1 MVFMVN
7 GILGYSTYYNN
18 NESLIRGVNMAN
30 EAEKVTRN
38 AIPVNKPTDTA
49 QSNATNYGGFSK
61 SSHFEGSVNGLANQ
75 TKMKVLGEDELA
87 LLKRPDDVKTPQ
99 EVMEDSECKTCA
111 ERKYQ
116 DGSDDPGVSFK
127 TATHISPEQAASKV
141 RSHEYEH
148 VVREQSKAERENKE
162 VVSQSVRLHTDI
174 CPECGRA
181 YVSGGVTDTV
191 TRGKTE
197 QPDEVQKSEKA
208 DITE

>member
-1 MVFMVN
+1 MVN

-18 NESLIRGVNMAN
+18 NESLIRGADMAK

-38 AIPVNKPTDTA
+38 AIPVKQASDTA
-49 QSNATNYGGFSK
+49 QSNAANYGGFSK

-75 TKMKVLGEDELA
+75 VKMKVLGEDELG

-99 EVMEDSECKTCA
+99 EVMEESECKTCA

-127 TATHISPEQAASKV
+127 TAAHISPEQAAAKV

-148 VVREQSKAERENKE
+148 VVREQSKADRENKE

-174 CPECGRA
+174 CPECGRT
-181 YVSGGVTDTV
+181 YVSGGVTNTV
-191 TRGKTE
+191 TRGKGEPKE
-197 QPDEVQKSEKA
+197 QVEPEQSVKNE
-208 DITE
+208 E

>member
-1 MVFMVN
+1 MVN

-18 NESLIRGVNMAN
+18 NESLIRGVDMAN

-38 AIPVNKPTDTA
+38 AIPVKQASDTA
-49 QSNATNYGGFSK
+49 QSNAANYGGFSK

-75 TKMKVLGEDELA
+75 VKMKVLGEDELG

-127 TATHISPEQAASKV
+127 TAAHISPEQAAAKV

-148 VVREQSKAERENKE
+148 VVREQSKADRENKE

-174 CPECGRA
+174 CPECGRT
-181 YVSGGVTDTV
+181 YVSGGVTNTV
-191 TRGKTE
+191 TRGKGEPKE
-197 QPDEVQKSEKA
+197 QVEPEQSVKNE
-208 DITE
+208 E

>member
-1 MVFMVN
+1 MVN
-7 GILGYSTYYNN
+7 GILGYSNYYNN
-18 NESLIRGVNMAN
+18 NASLIRGADMAN
-30 EAEKVTRN
+30 EAEKVTHN
-38 AIPVNKPTDTA
+38 AIPVKQASDTA
-49 QSNATNYGGFSK
+49 QSNASNYGGFSK

-75 TKMKVLGEDELA
+75 VKMKVLGEDELG
-87 LLKRPDDVKTPQ
+87 LLKRTDDVKTPQ

-127 TATHISPEQAASKV
+127 TAAHISPEQAAAKV

-148 VVREQSKAERENKE
+148 VVREQSKADRENKE

-174 CPECGRA
+174 CPECGRT
-181 YVSGGVTDTV
+181 YVSGGVTNTV

-197 QPDEVQKSEKA
+197 QPVESQNSEETDA
-208 DITE
+208 VE

>member
-1 MVFMVN
+1 MVN
-7 GILGYSTYYNN
+7 GILGYSNYYNN
-18 NESLIRGVNMAN
+18 NASLIRGADMAN

-38 AIPVNKPTDTA
+38 AVSVKQPSDTA
-49 QSNATNYGGFSK
+49 QSNASNYGGFSK

-75 TKMKVLGEDELA
+75 VKMKVLGEDELG
-87 LLKRPDDVKTPQ
+87 LLKRTDDVKTPQ

-127 TATHISPEQAASKV
+127 TAAHISPEQAAAKV

-148 VVREQSKAERENKE
+148 VVREQSKADRENKE

-174 CPECGRA
+174 CPECGRT
-181 YVSGGVTDTV
+181 YVSGGVTNTV
-191 TRGKTE
+191 TRGKSESQE
-197 QPDEVQKSEKA
+197 QVEPEQSANKVE
-208 DITE
+208 

>member
-1 MVFMVN
+1 MVN

-30 EAEKVTRN
+30 EAAKVTRN
-38 AIPVNKPTDTA
+38 AIPVKQASDTA

-61 SSHFEGSVNGLANQ
+61 SSHFEGSVTGLANQ
-75 TKMKVLGEDELA
+75 VKMKVLGEDELG
-87 LLKRPDDVKTPQ
+87 LLKRPDEVKTPQ

-127 TATHISPEQAASKV
+127 TAAHISPDQAAAKV

-148 VVREQSKAERENKE
+148 VVREQAKADREDKE

-174 CPECGRA
+174 CPECGRS
-181 YVSGGVTDTV
+181 YVSGGVTNTV
-191 TRGKTE
+191 TRGKGEKQQVEPE
-197 QPDEVQKSEKA
+197 QP
-208 DITE
+208 TENVE

>member
-1 MVFMVN
+1 MVN

-18 NESLIRGVNMAN
+18 NESLIRGADMAK

-38 AIPVNKPTDTA
+38 AIPVKQASDTA
-49 QSNATNYGGFSK
+49 QSNVANYGGFSK
-61 SSHFEGSVNGLANQ
+61 SSHFEGCVNGLANQ
-75 TKMKVLGEDELA
+75 VKMKVLGEDELG

-127 TATHISPEQAASKV
+127 TAAHISPEQAAAKV

-148 VVREQSKAERENKE
+148 VVREQSKADRENKE

-174 CPECGRA
+174 CPECGRT
-181 YVSGGVTDTV
+181 YVSGGVTNTV
-191 TRGKTE
+191 TRGKDEPKE
-197 QPDEVQKSEKA
+197 QVEPEQSVKNE
-208 DITE
+208 E

>member
-1 MVFMVN
+1 MVN

-18 NESLIRGVNMAN
+18 NASLIRGADMAN

-38 AIPVNKPTDTA
+38 AIPVKQTSDTA
-49 QSNATNYGGFSK
+49 QSNAANYGGFSK

-75 TKMKVLGEDELA
+75 VKMKVLGEDELG

-99 EVMEDSECKTCA
+99 EVIEDSECKTCA

-127 TATHISPEQAASKV
+127 TAAHISPEQSAVKV

-148 VVREQSKAERENKE
+148 VVREQAKADRENRE
-162 VVSQSVRLHTDI
+162 VVSQTVTLHTNI
-174 CPECGRA
+174 CPECGRS
-181 YVSGGVTDTV
+181 YVSGGLTNTV
-191 TRGKTE
+191 TRGKSE
-197 QPDEVQKSEKA
+197 SNVEDEAQQDNAKPVE
-208 DITE
+208 

>member
-7 GILGYSTYYNN
+7 GILGYSNYYNN
-18 NESLIRGVNMAN
+18 NASLIRGADMAN
-30 EAEKVTRN
+30 EAEKVTHN
-38 AIPVNKPTDTA
+38 AIPVKQASDTA
-49 QSNATNYGGFSK
+49 QSNASNYGGFSK

-75 TKMKVLGEDELA
+75 VKMKILGEDELG

-127 TATHISPEQAASKV
+127 TAAHISPEQAASKV

>member
-1 MVFMVN
+1 MVN

-18 NESLIRGVNMAN
+18 NESLIRGADMAK

-38 AIPVNKPTDTA
+38 AIPVKQASDTA
-49 QSNATNYGGFSK
+49 QSNAANYGGFSK

-75 TKMKVLGEDELA
+75 VKMKVLGEDELG

-127 TATHISPEQAASKV
+127 TAAHISPEQAAAKV

-148 VVREQSKAERENKE
+148 VVREQSKADRENKE

-174 CPECGRA
+174 CPECGRT
-181 YVSGGVTDTV
+181 YVSGGVTNTV
-191 TRGKTE
+191 TRDKGEPQE
-197 QPDEVQKSEKA
+197 QVNPEQSANNVE
-208 DITE
+208 

>member
-1 MVFMVN
+1 MVN

-18 NESLIRGVNMAN
+18 NESLIRGADMAK

-38 AIPVNKPTDTA
+38 AIPVKQASDTA
-49 QSNATNYGGFSK
+49 QSNAANYGGFSK

-75 TKMKVLGEDELA
+75 VKMKVLGEDELG

-99 EVMEDSECKTCA
+99 EVMEESECKTCA
-111 ERKYQ
+111 KRKYQ

-127 TATHISPEQAASKV
+127 TAAHISPEQAAAKV

-148 VVREQSKAERENKE
+148 VVREQSKADRENKE

-174 CPECGRA
+174 CPECGRT
-181 YVSGGVTDTV
+181 YVSGGVTNTV
-191 TRGKTE
+191 TRGKGEPKE
-197 QPDEVQKSEKA
+197 QVEPEQSVKNE
-208 DITE
+208 E

>member
-1 MVFMVN
+1 MVN

-18 NESLIRGVNMAN
+18 NESLIRGVDMAN

-38 AIPVNKPTDTA
+38 AIPVKQASDTA
-49 QSNATNYGGFSK
+49 QSNAANYGGFSK

-75 TKMKVLGEDELA
+75 VKMKVLGEDELG

-127 TATHISPEQAASKV
+127 TAAHISPEQAAAKV

-148 VVREQSKAERENKE
+148 VVREQSKADRENKE

-174 CPECGRA
+174 CPECGRT
-181 YVSGGVTDTV
+181 YVSGGVTNTV
-191 TRGKTE
+191 TRDKGEPQE
-197 QPDEVQKSEKA
+197 QVNPEQSANNVE
-208 DITE
+208 

>member
-1 MVFMVN
+1 MVN

-30 EAEKVTRN
+30 EEAKVTRN
-38 AIPVNKPTDTA
+38 AIPVKQASDTA

-61 SSHFEGSVNGLANQ
+61 SSHFEGSVTGLANQ
-75 TKMKVLGEDELA
+75 VKMKVLGEDELG
-87 LLKRPDDVKTPQ
+87 LLKRPDEVKTPQ

-127 TATHISPEQAASKV
+127 TAAHISPDQAAAKV

-148 VVREQSKAERENKE
+148 VVREQAKADREDKE

-174 CPECGRA
+174 CPECGRS
-181 YVSGGVTDTV
+181 YVSGGVTNTV
-191 TRGKTE
+191 TRGKGEKQQVEPE
-197 QPDEVQKSEKA
+197 QP
-208 DITE
+208 TENVE

>member
-1 MVFMVN
+1 MVN

-18 NESLIRGVNMAN
+18 NASLIRGADMAN

-38 AIPVNKPTDTA
+38 AIPVKQTSDTA
-49 QSNATNYGGFSK
+49 QSNAANYGGFSK

-75 TKMKVLGEDELA
+75 VKMKVLGEDELG

-99 EVMEDSECKTCA
+99 EVIEDSECKTCA

-127 TATHISPEQAASKV
+127 TAAHISPEQAAATV

-148 VVREQSKAERENKE
+148 VVREQSKADRENKE
-162 VVSQSVRLHTDI
+162 VVSQSVRLHTAI
-174 CPECGRA
+174 CPECGRT
-181 YVSGGVTDTV
+181 YVSGGVTNTV
-191 TRGKTE
+191 TRGKGEPQE
-197 QPDEVQKSEKA
+197 QVEVEQTAKNE
-208 DITE
+208 E

>member
-1 MVFMVN
+1 MVN
-7 GILGYSTYYNN
+7 GILGYSNYYNN
-18 NESLIRGVNMAN
+18 NASLIRGVDMAN

-38 AIPVNKPTDTA
+38 AIPVKQASDTA
-49 QSNATNYGGFSK
+49 QSNAANYGGFSK

-75 TKMKVLGEDELA
+75 VKMKVLGEDELG

-127 TATHISPEQAASKV
+127 TAAHISPEQAAAKV

-148 VVREQSKAERENKE
+148 VVREQSKADRENKE

-174 CPECGRA
+174 CPECGRT
-181 YVSGGVTDTV
+181 YVSGGVTNTV
-191 TRGKTE
+191 TRGKGEPQE
-197 QPDEVQKSEKA
+197 QVAPEQSANNVE
-208 DITE
+208 

>member
-1 MVFMVN
+1 MVN
-7 GILGYSTYYNN
+7 GILGYSNYYNN
-18 NESLIRGVNMAN
+18 NASLIRGADMAN

-38 AIPVNKPTDTA
+38 AIPVKQASDTA
-49 QSNATNYGGFSK
+49 QSNASNYGGFSK

-75 TKMKVLGEDELA
+75 VKMKVLGEDELG
-87 LLKRPDDVKTPQ
+87 LLKRTDDVKTPQ

-127 TATHISPEQAASKV
+127 TAAHISPEQAAAKV

-148 VVREQSKAERENKE
+148 VVREQSKADRENKE

-174 CPECGRA
+174 CPECGRT
-181 YVSGGVTDTV
+181 YVSGGVTNTV
-191 TRGKTE
+191 TRGKSEPQE
-197 QPDEVQKSEKA
+197 QVEPEQSANNVE
-208 DITE
+208 

>member
-1 MVFMVN
+1 MVN

-18 NESLIRGVNMAN
+18 NESLIRGVDMAN

-38 AIPVNKPTDTA
+38 AIPVKQASDTA
-49 QSNATNYGGFSK
+49 QSNASNYGGFSK

-75 TKMKVLGEDELA
+75 VKMKILGEDELG

-127 TATHISPEQAASKV
+127 TAAHISPEQAAAKV

-148 VVREQSKAERENKE
+148 VVREQSKADRENKE

-174 CPECGRA
+174 CPECGRT
-181 YVSGGVTDTV
+181 YVSGGVTNTV
-191 TRGKTE
+191 TRGKGEPQE
-197 QPDEVQKSEKA
+197 QIEPEQSANNVE
-208 DITE
+208 

>member
-1 MVFMVN
+1 MVN
-7 GILGYSTYYNN
+7 CILGYSNYYNN
-18 NESLIRGVNMAN
+18 NASLIRGADMAN

-38 AIPVNKPTDTA
+38 AVSVKQPSDTA
-49 QSNATNYGGFSK
+49 QSNASNYGGFSK

-75 TKMKVLGEDELA
+75 VKMKVLGEDELG

-127 TATHISPEQAASKV
+127 TAAHISPEQAAAKV

-148 VVREQSKAERENKE
+148 VVREQSKADRENKE

-174 CPECGRA
+174 CPECGRT
-181 YVSGGVTDTV
+181 YVSGGVTNTV
-191 TRGKTE
+191 TRGKDEPQE
-197 QPDEVQKSEKA
+197 QVEPEQSANNVE
-208 DITE
+208 

>member
-1 MVFMVN
+1 MVN

-18 NESLIRGVNMAN
+18 NESLIRGVDMAN

-38 AIPVNKPTDTA
+38 AIPVKQASDTA
-49 QSNATNYGGFSK
+49 QSNAANYGGFSK

-75 TKMKVLGEDELA
+75 VKMKVLGEDELG

-127 TATHISPEQAASKV
+127 TAAHISPEQAAAKV

-148 VVREQSKAERENKE
+148 VVREQSKADRENKE

-181 YVSGGVTDTV
+181 YVSGGVTNTV
-191 TRGKTE
+191 TRDKGKPQE
-197 QPDEVQKSEKA
+197 QVNPEQSANNVE
-208 DITE
+208 

>member
-1 MVFMVN
+1 MVN

-18 NESLIRGVNMAN
+18 NESLIRGVDMAN
-30 EAEKVTRN
+30 EAAKVTRN
-38 AIPVNKPTDTA
+38 AIPVNKTSDTA
-49 QSNATNYGGFSK
+49 QSNAANYGGFSK

-75 TKMKVLGEDELA
+75 VKMKVLGEDELG

-111 ERKYQ
+111 ERKYR

-127 TATHISPEQAASKV
+127 TAAHISPDQAAAKV

-148 VVREQSKAERENKE
+148 VVREQAKADRENKE

-174 CPECGRA
+174 CPECGRS
-181 YVSGGVTDTV
+181 YVSGGVTNTV
-191 TRGKTE
+191 TRGKSEPQE
-197 QPDEVQKSEKA
+197 QAEPEQSAKNVE
-208 DITE
+208 